1 MTKFCTKFYIS
12 LPGQWIGGEGGLPP
26 TEQVDGVF
34 FRKLDK
40 NMRLAPLPLTLRVSA
55 TPAGDLESA
64 TVDVSFEPFFR
75 LVHFL
80 K

>member
-1 MTKFCTKFYIS
+1 MK
-12 LPGQWIGGEGGLPP
+12 GGFLLQNKLMGF
-26 TEQVDGVF
+26 F